1 MKHMIQ
7 KISPAWAFIT
17 MANAI
22 PIVIWLMMTP
32 LASRWTDSFQIF
44 LSLGRLT
51 AIVGYTLMATT
62 IILATRLPLIE
73 KQLLGLNRVLIN
85 HHRLGAISFLLLLA
99 HPLFLTGRF
108 LSSST
113 RSAALFLLPNLALW
127 PQFLGTVSLALMM
140 TLLIITFYLA
150 WRYQIWKFSHRFLVV
165 AFLVGFLHTAFITSD
180 VSSNLA
186 LRIYLLTFGGLALI
200 AYGYRLLVEFGHF
213 GQHQFTISNKRS
225 IGANTLEISLAPLQ
239 KNFSYRAGQF
249 AFLSFSQPEISAE
262 PHPFSFISDP
272 TEKDLKFAIKN
283 LGDFTATLDR
293 LEAGTKVA
301 IEGPHGA
308 FGQDHLAG
316 RREIWIAGGVGIT
329 PFISLA
335 KDLKNNNRR
344 ADLFLSFKNQAEAI
358 YLPELQ
364 SIADNNPRL
373 KIFPFYSDTV
383 GFLSADY
390 IEKNSGP
397 VQNRSIYICGPAG
410 LMKTLKA
417 QFVSKGANITN
428 IHTEEFSLEK

>member
-186 LRIYLLTFGGLALI
+186 LRTYLLTFGGLALI

-213 GQHQFTISNKRS
+213 GQHQFTVSNKRS
-225 IGANTLEISLAPLQ
+225 LGANTIEISLVPQQ
-239 KNFSYRAGQF
+239 KNLRYRAGQF
-249 AFLSFSQPEISAE
+249 AFLSFFQSEISRE
-262 PHPFSFISDP
+262 PHPFSFVSDP
-272 TEKDLKFAIKN
+272 TEEDLKFAIKN

-301 IEGPHGA
+301 IEGPYGA
-308 FGQDHLAG
+308 FGQGPLAG
-316 RREIWIAGGVGIT
+316 QREIWIAGGVGIT

-335 KDLKNNNRR
+335 KDLKNNNRQ
-344 ADLFLSFKNQAEAI
+344 ADLFLSFKNQVEAI

-373 KIFPFYSDTV
+373 KIFPFYSDTM

-390 IEKNSGP
+390 VEKNSGP
-397 VQNRSIYICGPAG
+397 VENRSIYICGPVG
-410 LMKTLKA
+410 MMKNLKS
-417 QFVSKGANITN
+417 QFVLKGADINN
-428 IHTEEFSLEK
+428 VHTEEFSLQ